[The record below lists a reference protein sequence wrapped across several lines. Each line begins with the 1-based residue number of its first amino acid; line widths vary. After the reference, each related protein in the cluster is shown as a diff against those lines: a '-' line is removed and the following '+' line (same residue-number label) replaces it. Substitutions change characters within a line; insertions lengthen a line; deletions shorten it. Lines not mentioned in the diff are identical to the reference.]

1 MTPFMKWAGSKRRL
15 VDKLIPLL
23 PHDFAEWKDVHYVE
37 PFLGSGAFLFSV
49 LERFKNISKV
59 TVNDANANLVDTFK
73 CVRDKPDELIDCL
86 AELSNEYHTSPDKGR
101 FFYDIRNKFNH
112 DGSDTLQYSVMFLFL
127 NRTAF
132 NGVYRVTKA
141 GKFSTSW
148 SHKDKVKI
156 VFDTEIRECSALLQ
170 GVDIRCDDF
179 SKLIFSENRPTFYYL
194 DPPYTRTF
202 SKYTSN
208 GFDGTDR
215 DRLDKM
221 LEQIDGNG
229 QFFML
234 SNSNA
239 QENLSRYAPW
249 NVTTVDVRRSV
260 RQIGIETELVV
271 RNYDS

>member
-1 MTPFMKWAGSKRRL
+1 MDPFMKWAGSKRRL
-15 VDKLIPLL
+15 VDKLIPLF
-23 PHDFAEWKDVHYVE
+23 PHDFAEWKDVHYIE

-49 LERFKNISKV
+49 LERFKNISRV
-59 TVNDANANLVDTFK
+59 TVNDANAKLVDTFR
-73 CVRDKPDELIDCL
+73 CVRDNPDELIDRLTEL
-86 AELSNEYHTSPDKGR
+86 ANDYYTSTDKSG
-101 FFYDIRNKFNH
+101 FFYDIRDKFNQ
-112 DGSDTLQYSVMFLFL
+112 DNSDVLQNSVMFLFL

-141 GKFSTSW
+141 GKFNTAW
-148 SHKDKVKI
+148 SHKDRPKI
-156 VFDTEIRECSALLQ
+156 VYDAEIRECSALLQ
-170 GVDIRCDDF
+170 GVDIWCDDF

-194 DPPYTRTF
+194 DPPYTETF
-202 SKYTSN
+202 SAYTSN
-208 GFDGTDR
+208 RFNCTDR

-234 SNSNA
+234 SNSSA
-239 QENLSRYAPW
+239 QENHSRYTAW

-260 RQIGIETELVV
+260 RHIGIETELVV

>member
-1 MTPFMKWAGSKRRL
+1 MATFMKWAGSKRRL

-23 PHDFAEWKDVHYVE
+23 PRDFADWKEVHYVE

-49 LERFKNISKV
+49 LDKFKNISEV
-59 TVNDANANLVDTFK
+59 TVNDANQKLVDTFK
-73 CVRDKPDELIDCL
+73 DVRDRPDDLIGCL
-86 AELSNEYHTSPDKGR
+86 TELSNGYYTSADKGE
-101 FFYDIRNKFNH
+101 FFYSIRDKFNQETT
-112 DGSDTLQYSVMFLFL
+112 GTIQNSAMFLFL

-132 NGVYRVTKA
+132 NGVYRVSKT
-141 GKFSTSW
+141 GKFNVPW
-148 SHKDKVKI
+148 SHRDNVKI
-156 VFDTEIRECSALLQ
+156 VHDTEIRECSALLQ

-194 DPPYTRTF
+194 DPPYTGTF
-202 SKYTSN
+202 SAYTSN
-208 GFDGTDR
+208 RFDGTDR

-221 LEQIDGNG
+221 LEQIDGNS

-239 QENLSRYAPW
+239 RENLSRYAPW